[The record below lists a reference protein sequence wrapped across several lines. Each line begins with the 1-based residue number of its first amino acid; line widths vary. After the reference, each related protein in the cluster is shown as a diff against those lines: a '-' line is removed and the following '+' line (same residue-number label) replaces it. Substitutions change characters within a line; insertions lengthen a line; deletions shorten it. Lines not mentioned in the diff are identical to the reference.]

1 MEITP
6 VGNNV
11 QADEYKLKKHNIF
24 SDSAHKNRAENEK
37 IYCAFCYSKRAA
49 EFPLQKEVFCVF
61 NEML

>member
-37 IYCAFCYSKRAA
+37 SIVLFVIRKRAA